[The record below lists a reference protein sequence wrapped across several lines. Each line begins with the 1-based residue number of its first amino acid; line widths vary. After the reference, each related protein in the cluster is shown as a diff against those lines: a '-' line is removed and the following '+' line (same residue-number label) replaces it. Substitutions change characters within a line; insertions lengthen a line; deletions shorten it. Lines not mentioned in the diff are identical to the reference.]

1 MTGAREAEGFR
12 FGTRTLFALIA
23 FFAVVAEIA
32 RHFIAGHH
40 SAIVVLWCFVY
51 FGVLGMVLLS
61 ALGYA
66 IGQRVGAVVATVV
79 GGTTWLIALWLLEF
93 ILFGYTSASGP
104 LSASGPR
111 IMPMLGLYSCF
122 IVSVVSLLIW
132 FACRG
137 KNELPED
144 FDETDT
150 TERLLEVK
158 RDLRPSPETSDKMP
172 ED

>member
-1 MTGAREAEGFR
+1 MSGARGANRVR
-12 FGTRTLFALIA
+12 FGTRTLFVLIA

-40 SAIVVLWCFVY
+40 SAIVVFWCFVY

-61 ALGYA
+61 ALGFA
-66 IGQRVGAVVATVV
+66 IAQRVGAVVATLA

-93 ILFGYTSASGP
+93 ILLGYTSGSGP
-104 LSASGPR
+104 MSGSGPR

-132 FACRG
+132 FACRRE
-137 KNELPED
+137 N
-144 FDETDT
+144 DESNDSDESDVT
-150 TERLLEVK
+150 TRLLEVK
-158 RDLRPSPETSDKMP
+158 RDLQPSSDTWDETA